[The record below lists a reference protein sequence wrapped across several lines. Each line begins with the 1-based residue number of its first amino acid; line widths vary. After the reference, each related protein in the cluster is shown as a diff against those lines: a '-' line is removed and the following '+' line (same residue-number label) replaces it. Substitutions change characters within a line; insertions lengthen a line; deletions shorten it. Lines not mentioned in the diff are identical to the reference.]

1 MANYDLRP
9 LAIDHYYDLC
19 FHLSE
24 GDDTDAE
31 VVNVPTEESPE
42 DEIIDPSVE
51 PNYTSDTSSTPGRG
65 GYIGTETVHG
75 SN

>member
-1 MANYDLRP
+1 MV
-9 LAIDHYYDLC
+9 IDHYYKC
-19 FHLSE
+19 FHLLE
-24 GDDTDAE
+24 GDDMDAE

-51 PNYTSDTSSTPGRG
+51 PNYTSDTSSTPGRDW
-65 GYIGTETVHG
+65 YIGTETVHG

>member
-1 MANYDLRP
+1 MV
-9 LAIDHYYDLC
+9 IDHYYKC
-19 FHLSE
+19 FNLLE
-24 GDDTDAE
+24 GDDMDAE

-65 GYIGTETVHG
+65 WYIGPETVHG